1 MAAVGAGNV
10 SRPGSESLNASARE
24 DWLMTFEE
32 LFRST
37 DTARDNYLSRLFGM
51 FSEDI
56 VRFWSA
62 HEEAPYRYLGR
73 PTLWADGQFA
83 TLDFALQSRSD
94 QRIYVAE
101 QKAELAFEGYR
112 YLRLTDAQQVAHH
125 AHMRA
130 FAWLLDAA
138 RDPGARVAKVAA
150 KPISVAGAILV
161 WGAVTAGGCAAVKAT
176 YGFADVLSL
185 EDMLADL
192 RTWGD
197 EAWRAR
203 LATLESWSND
213 LFRALL

>member
-1 MAAVGAGNV
+1 
-10 SRPGSESLNASARE
+10 
-24 DWLMTFEE
+24 MTFEE
-32 LFRST
+32 LFRTS
-37 DTARDNYLSRLFGM
+37 DVARDNFLSRLFGM

-56 VRFWSA
+56 VRYWAA
-62 HEEAPYRYLGR
+62 HEEAAYRHLGR

-125 AHMRA
+125 TQMRA

-138 RDPGARVAKVAA
+138 RDPAARVAKVAA
-150 KPISVAGAILV
+150 KPVSVAGAILI
-161 WGAVTAGGCAAVKAT
+161 WGAATPEGCAAVKAT

-185 EDMLADL
+185 EDMLGDL
-192 RTWGD
+192 RTWED
-197 EAWRAR
+197 EAWTAR
-203 LATLESWSND
+203 LATLESWSCS
-213 LFRALL
+213 LFRALR